1 MEDVSMRAGWDREVT
16 EVLLLFQN
24 IIFLS
29 KLLQFLLYIISDD
42 SALLFCVIFVCP
54 RLDHRDGQGRRRG
67 QERRSRC
74 HGGDREDGQRLLQV
88 ESELEGYMEISHKC
102 PQTSPY
108 FRQPSTMLEGRH
120 EPCLRQGKEQMRLS
134 PQN

>member
-1 MEDVSMRAGWDREVT
+1 M
-16 EVLLLFQN
+16 
-24 IIFLS
+24 
-29 KLLQFLLYIISDD
+29 
-42 SALLFCVIFVCP
+42 IFVCP
-54 RLDHRDGQGRRRG
+54 SLDHRLIFFQLKQCELCLAQAGAVLPPSLMLFPARDGQGRRRG

-88 ESELEGYMEISHKC
+88 ESELEGYMEISQNC